1 MGLSPRVARLGKNEK
16 RGATVGKAAV
26 CPTVFESAQGGLPS
40 PFKAC
45 AVPSA
50 RRLCNVPPS
59 RRHFPAEVSLMKTI
73 FWKTLFFNA
82 LLLCAVLLIV
92 FGFTRSGADV
102 NDKKTNET
110 VSDDKPKDVVNDKNP
125 NERKT
130 LEMVFAIDTTG
141 SMGGLIEGAKQR
153 IWGIVNEVMQ
163 SQSRPDV

>member
-1 MGLSPRVARLGKNEK
+1 MAAPARSIFCFCRPVKLTRQFTLDCSYGAFTPRCEARKE
-16 RGATVGKAAV
+16 RKARR
-26 CPTVFESAQGGLPS
+26 ESAQGGLPS

-50 RRLCNVPPS
+50 RRLCDVPPR

-92 FGFTRSGADV
+92 FGVTRSGADV

-110 VSDDKPKDVVNDKNP
+110 VSDDKSRDVVNDKNP

-130 LEMVFAIDTTG
+130 HELDLAVNTTG
-141 SMGGLIEGAKQR
+141 SM
-153 IWGIVNEVMQ
+153 
-163 SQSRPDV
+163 DVVI

>member
-1 MGLSPRVARLGKNEK
+1 MGLSRRITRLGKNEK
-16 RGATVGKAAV
+16 RDDG
-26 CPTVFESAQGGLPS
+26 FESAQGGLPS

-45 AVPSA
+45 AVTSA
-50 RRLCNVPPS
+50 RRLCDVPLR

-92 FGFTRSGADV
+92 FGFTRSGADE

-141 SMGGLIEGAKQR
+141 SMGGLIEGAKQ
-153 IWGIVNEVMQ
+153 
-163 SQSRPDV
+163 